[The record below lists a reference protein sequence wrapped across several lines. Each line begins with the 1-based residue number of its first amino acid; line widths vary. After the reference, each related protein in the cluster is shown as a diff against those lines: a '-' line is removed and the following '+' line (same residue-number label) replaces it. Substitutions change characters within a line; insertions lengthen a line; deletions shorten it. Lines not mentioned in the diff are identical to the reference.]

1 VGRWDAGLGW
11 AGSCTHLEYWDVVL
25 PALEDGPVAEPGD
38 VGQGH
43 PGV

>member
-1 VGRWDAGLGW
+1 MGW